1 VGLVPGDVLGTRR
14 LRIESQALNPR
25 LPACAPGLNPVECV
39 WGKLLASVDPRLPSK
54 TTLNTNEPEALV
66 HPGVYKLQDGC
77 IDTTSITGPGIG
89 YHRDEIRRT
98 FD

>member
-1 VGLVPGDVLGTRR
+1 MGLVPGDVLGTRR
-14 LRIESQALNPR
+14 LRVESQALNPR
-25 LPACAPGLNPVECV
+25 LPACAPVECV
-39 WGKLLASVDPRLPSK
+39 WGRLLAPVDPRLPSK

-66 HPGVYKLQDGC
+66 HPGGYKLQDGC

-89 YHRDEIRRT
+89 YRWDEIRRT